1 MLALDHGKARCGC
14 AVSDADGTIATPVE
28 SVDRPDSPQGL
39 DAISKMA
46 ARYQAQSIVVG
57 LPVLL
62 SGEEGTQSAAAR
74 SFAGRLR
81 RVVDIPIEL
90 YDERFTTKMAGR
102 CVRAGSGAAEDSLA
116 AAHLLE
122 SYLQRLRNI

>member
-14 AVSDADGTIATPVE
+14 AVSDPDGTIATPVE

-39 DAISKMA
+39 VAISELA
-46 ARYQAQSIVVG
+46 ARYEAQSIVVG

-62 SGEEGTQSAAAR
+62 SGEEGSQSAAAR

-81 RVVDIPIEL
+81 KIVDIPVEL

-102 CVRAGSGAAEDSLA
+102 SVQAGSGAAEDSLA

-122 SYLQRLRNI
+122 SYLQRLRNV